1 MILKII
7 LKIKKLIKNQ
17 VSFLAINSIKNRSKY
32 LKKVNIYDKLNKN
45 IEKLKINL
53 MKDELI
59 KILIW
64 LHDNDSWDLAEI
76 FAKWLYNNTFR
87 ESYIESILWF
97 LTIASRLTQDTT
109 KQENLKNAITKLQ
122 QLRKQ
127 ERQEK
132 ENENPDEML
141 KELF

>member
-1 MILKII
+1 
-7 LKIKKLIKNQ
+7 
-17 VSFLAINSIKNRSKY
+17 
-32 LKKVNIYDKLNKN
+32 
-45 IEKLKINL
+45 

-76 FAKWLYNNTFR
+76 FAKWLYNNKFK

-97 LTIASRLTQDTT
+97 LTIASRLTTDTT

-122 QLRKQ
+122 QLREE
-127 ERQEK
+127 ERLEK
-132 ENENPDEML
+132 ENENHDEIL
-141 KELF
+141 EQLF

>member
-1 MILKII
+1 
-7 LKIKKLIKNQ
+7 
-17 VSFLAINSIKNRSKY
+17 
-32 LKKVNIYDKLNKN
+32 
-45 IEKLKINL
+45 

-76 FAKWLYNNTFR
+76 FAKWLYNNLFK

-97 LTIASRLTQDTT
+97 LTIASRLTTDTT

-122 QLRKQ
+122 QLREE
-127 ERQEK
+127 ERLEK
-132 ENENPDEML
+132 ENENHDEIL
-141 KELF
+141 EQLF